1 MKKNGFTP
9 EQIIKKLWEAE
20 VLLSKGESVGQVI
33 RKLGVSVV
41 TAMVASSLSAARAT
55 FALNS
60 AAYRFLFVLLISVTP
75 PSFIVYLTPYTTVRI
90 PGSTSDILPFYR
102 K

>member
-33 RKLGVSVV
+33 RKLGVIAV
-41 TAMVASSLSAARAT
+41 TFYRSIANKVTISDNSSFFKILK
-55 FALNS
+55 
-60 AAYRFLFVLLISVTP
+60 IIP
-75 PSFIVYLTPYTTVRI
+75 PSLV
-90 PGSTSDILPFYR
+90 
-102 K
+102 